1 MNGKSPWK
9 YVPPAGPVLSLL
21 LTGLVLLSA
30 LIYYRAVKIQR
41 FLEPALAL
49 SQPRNEFSKNI
60 TRIFQKEFG
69 PKSVKGL
76 TLKSSSILMEKSLL
90 ISREGTLNASA
101 QADLRQLA
109 RVFLALMKDDHAR
122 SEISLVLI
130 IGRFPSHGA
139 SGTNVA
145 EWAKA
150 GRMVG
155 LRTGAAGA
163 PRISARAVPLRRCAL
178 CARGS
183 SPPRSVRSSAA
194 AHCGSMLRVGSG
206 PARSQPCWTIW
217 TLNCWRPTTS
227 SGTRS
232 PRSSPRASKRSTT
245 PPSLRHIIS

>member
-1 MNGKSPWK
+1 MNGKSLWK

-69 PKSVKGL
+69 AKSVKGL
-76 TLKSSSILMEKSLL
+76 MLKSSSILMEKSWLV
-90 ISREGTLNASA
+90 SGEGTLNASA
-101 QADLRQLA
+101 QTDLRKLA
-109 RVFLALMKDDHAR
+109 RVFLALMKDDHTR

-155 LRTGAAGA
+155 FIQDAMFRLEPELGMRY
-163 PRISARAVPLRRCAL
+163 
-178 CARGS
+178 
-183 SPPRSVRSSAA
+183 
-194 AHCGSMLRVGSG
+194 
-206 PARSQPCWTIW
+206 
-217 TLNCWRPTTS
+217 TTS
-227 SGTRS
+227 FASVLQPAN
-232 PRSSPRASKRSTT
+232 PRDENMDIVEFRII
-245 PPSLRHIIS
+245 PSEFLHIEVLEKLEKYSH

>member
-101 QADLRQLA
+101 QADLRKLA

-155 LRTGAAGA
+155 FIQDAMFRLEPGLGMRYSTSFASVVQPAN
-163 PRISARAVPLRRCAL
+163 PRDENMDIVEFR
-178 CARGS
+178 
-183 SPPRSVRSSAA
+183 
-194 AHCGSMLRVGSG
+194 
-206 PARSQPCWTIW
+206 II
-217 TLNCWRPTTS
+217 
-227 SGTRS
+227 
-232 PRSSPRASKRSTT
+232 
-245 PPSLRHIIS
+245 PSEFLHMEVLEKLEKYSH